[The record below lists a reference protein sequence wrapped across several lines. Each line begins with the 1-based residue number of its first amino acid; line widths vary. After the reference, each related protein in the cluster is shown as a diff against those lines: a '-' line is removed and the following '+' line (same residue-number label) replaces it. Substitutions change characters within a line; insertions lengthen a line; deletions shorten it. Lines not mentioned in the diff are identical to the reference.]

1 MTVLTVPVEV
11 LPPEPNS
18 DYRATYRL
26 DGEVSQLSINAASYY
41 EVWLIVKRT
50 YPMASVVAIL
60 LVAI

>member
-1 MTVLTVPVEV
+1 MVPMTPVEV
-11 LPPEPNS
+11 LPAKPNS

-26 DGEVSQLSINAASYY
+26 DGEVSKLNVNAASYY

-60 LVAI
+60 LVTV

>member
-1 MTVLTVPVEV
+1 MTALTVPVEV
-11 LPPEPNS
+11 LPAEPNN
-18 DYRATYRL
+18 DYQATYRL
-26 DGEVSQLSINAASYY
+26 DGEVSQLNINAASYY